1 MSKVTFVSALFN
13 IDRVDGRKWDEY
25 LKWFDTTLQL
35 KVPMVLFVT
44 EDLVE
49 FVRERRGDDQTEL
62 IIQSIEEIPYYYLK
76 DSIQEI
82 LDSEQ
87 YKEDISDPDR
97 IECKQSM
104 YSIIQYSKFPWLTK
118 AVEVNPFGSDYFFWL
133 DAGGS
138 RFFEGY
144 DLSQEYPSKEA
155 VESLEGM
162 GESFLV
168 QMNTEYYKDLANADE
183 LSIDYLYD
191 NRSYVLGSMFGGHK
205 KSIFKVASMIDNLLK
220 NDMIANKTINNEQIA
235 LGYLI
240 KKYPDEF
247 AIYERTNGKHM
258 DLFQELG

>member
-1 MSKVTFVSALFN
+1 MNGSKKMSKVPVVSALFN

-25 LKWFDTTLQL
+25 LKWFDTTLKL
-35 KVPMVLFVT
+35 KVPMVLFIT
-44 EDLVE
+44 EDLVD

-118 AVEVNPFGSDYFFWL
+118 SVEVNPFGSAYFFWL

-138 RFFEGY
+138 
-144 DLSQEYPSKEA
+144 
-155 VESLEGM
+155 
-162 GESFLV
+162 
-168 QMNTEYYKDLANADE
+168 
-183 LSIDYLYD
+183 
-191 NRSYVLGSMFGGHK
+191 
-205 KSIFKVASMIDNLLK
+205 
-220 NDMIANKTINNEQIA
+220 
-235 LGYLI
+235 
-240 KKYPDEF
+240 
-247 AIYERTNGKHM
+247 
-258 DLFQELG
+258 